1 METDC
6 GNWKLTSTDMV
17 STSSVTLSYLYNQVV
32 RLKSEH
38 KKYLFR
44 KRKISNLS
52 FLHRY
57 NRGRISRESVF
68 ESEILVLDKFTPA
81 LK

>member
-38 KKYLFR
+38 KYLFR

-52 FLHRY
+52 FLNRY
-57 NRGRISRESVF
+57 NRG
-68 ESEILVLDKFTPA
+68 
-81 LK
+81 